1 MRPDHRAV
9 PGRFAGPRGNAV
21 ALQTSANLTDRASF
35 LTDPLEDLPHD
46 PGLVGHDL
54 IARLA
59 VALVLADVT
68 VAVGRA
74 AEHVDRAV
82 AGGVLLAPATA
93 LHDLGAL
100 VLGDHALDLQEQVLL
115 GSAAWG
121 IAQED
126 DLNAATGEFLEYQNL
141 ICIFA

>member
-1 MRPDHRAV
+1 ME
-9 PGRFAGPRGNAV
+9 
-21 ALQTSANLTDRASF
+21 TSANLTDRASF
-35 LTDPLEDLPHD
+35 LADPLEDLPHD
-46 PGLVGHDL
+46 PSLVGHDL
-54 IARLA
+54 ITRLA

-82 AGGVLLAPATA
+82 AGGVLLAPAAA

-115 GSAAWG
+115 GSAARG